1 MSVESKVRA
10 VTTLRLKEMK
20 DRGEKIAMLTSYDY
34 SMAKIV
40 DAAGVDVIL
49 VGDSAANVMAG
60 YETTVPITLDAMIY
74 HARSVVRAVERALVV
89 VDLPFGTYQG
99 NSKMALDSAIR
110 IMKETEA
117 DAVKL
122 EGGEEILESV
132 ERILTAGIPI
142 MGHLGLTPQS
152 IHKFGTYT
160 VRAREEAE
168 AEKLV
173 RDARLLEE
181 AGCFAVVLEKIPA
194 VLAERVSKELS
205 IPTIGIGA
213 GGGTDGQVLVIHDML
228 GINKG
233 FSPRFLLCCRTAPG
247 RPFCRC
253 LLIFLRHIRFRRNTM
268 LIIIPLVKRAYFPHS
283 QGGPIPNGILCRP
296 GDFFFRIIA
305 GRIRPLRLPV
315 RRLFRFAPD
324 KVSLHLLLSGIH
336 HRLILPLPC
345 LDFRQWPR
353 LRSGLTGKP
362 PFTGAGGH
370 KLVEL
375 GIFRKTVD
383 ERNQGTAVF
392 DKAGTGFHIG
402 DVVHLLVGNIQE
414 FAQLFPVRCRL
425 IQHDNE
431 FGVGKHG
438 AGLNRIQQIFHILG
452 NCCGKSVAL
461 SELPPCRVEEGG
473 GKLIFKNHMEFVNE
487 YMGSFSF
494 LPVQGH
500 TVQHSVCND
509 QQAGGLQ
516 LRPQAVNVKHH
527 HPLVQVHI
535 ALLSENIQR
544 AGGVQLQGQCDLLGF
559 WFRLLQQGVP
569 QSAEGGNRSCIGCIP
584 VNHRNA
590 PVNNGLV
597 LRTHPFLV
605 DLLDQG

>member
-213 GGGTDGQVLVIHDML
+213 GGSTDGQVLVIHDML

-233 FSPRFLLCCRTAPG
+233 FSPRFL
-247 RPFCRC
+247 
-253 LLIFLRHIRFRRNTM
+253 RRYAD
-268 LIIIPLVKRAYFPHS
+268 L
-283 QGGPIPNGILCRP
+283 
-296 GDFFFRIIA
+296 
-305 GRIRPLRLPV
+305 
-315 RRLFRFAPD
+315 
-324 KVSLHLLLSGIH
+324 
-336 HRLILPLPC
+336 
-345 LDFRQWPR
+345 
-353 LRSGLTGKP
+353 
-362 PFTGAGGH
+362 
-370 KLVEL
+370 
-375 GIFRKTVD
+375 
-383 ERNQGTAVF
+383 
-392 DKAGTGFHIG
+392 
-402 DVVHLLVGNIQE
+402 
-414 FAQLFPVRCRL
+414 
-425 IQHDNE
+425 
-431 FGVGKHG
+431 
-438 AGLNRIQQIFHILG
+438 
-452 NCCGKSVAL
+452 
-461 SELPPCRVEEGG
+461 
-473 GKLIFKNHMEFVNE
+473 
-487 YMGSFSF
+487 
-494 LPVQGH
+494 H
-500 TVQHSVCND
+500 TVMTD
-509 QQAGGLQ
+509 
-516 LRPQAVNVKHH
+516 AVGRYVADVKSQDF
-527 HPLVQVHI
+527 PNEQ
-535 ALLSENIQR
+535 EQY
-544 AGGVQLQGQCDLLGF
+544 
-559 WFRLLQQGVP
+559 
-569 QSAEGGNRSCIGCIP
+569 
-584 VNHRNA
+584 
-590 PVNNGLV
+590 
-597 LRTHPFLV
+597 
-605 DLLDQG
+605 